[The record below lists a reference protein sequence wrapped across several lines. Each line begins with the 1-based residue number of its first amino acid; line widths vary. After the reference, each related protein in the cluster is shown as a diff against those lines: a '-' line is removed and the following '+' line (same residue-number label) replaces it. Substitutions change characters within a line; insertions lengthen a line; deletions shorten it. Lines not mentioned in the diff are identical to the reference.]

1 MIPRAAAT
9 APLRGSLLGLALLV
23 AACGNGGGAATDIP
37 PVPSSHDPKGADL
50 VEGAVVA
57 ATETSG
63 GIRLN
68 KIVHVDD
75 FPAPLDYE
83 FHMIAYDPKA
93 RTWEEASRMWKNK
106 DRQLSIIVPHFSVR
120 RMDFMVRDYRVL
132 YVEKVT
138 PEELA
143 PYEAS
148 KRTYADP

>member
-1 MIPRAAAT
+1 MKARVVLLAT
-9 APLRGSLLGLALLV
+9 LVLA
-23 AACGNGGGAATDIP
+23 AACGKGEGSAASDIP
-37 PVPSSHDPKGADL
+37 PIPATHHPKGEDL

-75 FPAPLDYE
+75 FPLPLDYE

-93 RTWEEASRMWKNK
+93 QTWEEAARMWKNK
-106 DRQLSIIVPHFSVR
+106 EVKVIIPHFTVR

-132 YVEKVT
+132 GVEKLT

-148 KRTYADP
+148 KRTYPLQ

>member
-1 MIPRAAAT
+1 MSPR
-9 APLRGSLLGLALLV
+9 PLLLALTVAV
-23 AACGNGGGAATDIP
+23 AAGCGKGDGGAATSDIP
-37 PVPSSHDPKGADL
+37 PIPASHHPKGEDL

-75 FPAPLDYE
+75 FPPPLDYE
-83 FHMIAYDPKA
+83 FHMIAYEPKA
-93 RTWEEASRMWKNK
+93 QTWEESARMWKGK
-106 DRQLSIIVPHFSVR
+106 EAKVIIPHFTVR

-132 YVEKVT
+132 FVEKIT
-138 PEELA
+138 PEERA

-148 KRTYADP
+148 KRTYPSP